1 MAIKNNNELLRDAL
15 GKGSA
20 DAINADVTDK
30 DYYALHFIT
39 DTVVTAITA
48 PKLADAARLQVTIPA
63 GTVLFT
69 NVTALTV
76 SSGLVI
82 GYSN

>member
-15 GKGSA
+15 GKGKA
-20 DAINADVTDK
+20 DAINSSVSSK

-39 DTVVTAITA
+39 DTVVTSITA
-48 PKLADAARLQVTIPA
+48 PSLTNSDRLLVTIPA

-69 NVTALTV
+69 NVTAIGI

-82 GYSN
+82 GFTN

>member
-15 GKGSA
+15 GKGKC
-20 DAINADVTDK
+20 DVINAAVTGK

-48 PKLADAARLQVTIPA
+48 PNLTNADRLQVTIPA

-69 NVTALTV
+69 NVTELTV

-82 GYSN
+82 GYTN

>member
-20 DAINADVTDK
+20 DAITGSVSGK

-39 DTVVTAITA
+39 DTAVSSLTA
-48 PKLADAARLQVTIPA
+48 PSLTESDRLFVTIPA

-69 NVTALTV
+69 NVTAIGI